1 MQTIRQCRG
10 SHCLAEHG
18 STELVLVCAAL
29 AEPVSRL
36 QLLRMRRPL
45 VDVLTV
51 VQGVSLPIGISRQ
64 ELQLVM
70 AMRIIHCMAK
80 VIIRFIKHLTLIP
93 NYNIQTPNIRIHSSH
108 VFANLIYC
116 QGQGQISKW
125 SVFTLFTLGLYQK
138 IGDSMKLYGFG
149 RQGGSKRRDRHG
161 RR

>member
-36 QLLRMRRPL
+36 QLLRMRSPL

-70 AMRIIHCMAK
+70 AMRIIHCMVK
-80 VIIRFIKHLTLIP
+80 VIIKYI
-93 NYNIQTPNIRIHSSH
+93 
-108 VFANLIYC
+108 
-116 QGQGQISKW
+116 
-125 SVFTLFTLGLYQK
+125 
-138 IGDSMKLYGFG
+138 
-149 RQGGSKRRDRHG
+149 
-161 RR
+161 